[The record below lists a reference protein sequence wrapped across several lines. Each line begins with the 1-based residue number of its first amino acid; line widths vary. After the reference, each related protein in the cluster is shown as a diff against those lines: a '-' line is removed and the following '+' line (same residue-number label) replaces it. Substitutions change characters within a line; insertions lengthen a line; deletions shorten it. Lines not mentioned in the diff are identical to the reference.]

1 MKRKII
7 KRSFDFILSSILI
20 ILLIIPFV
28 CISLLIIIST
38 KESPIYL
45 SKRIGQNKNIFI
57 MPKFRTMR
65 KETPQL
71 ATHLLKNSNEYLS
84 KIGTLLRKT
93 SIDELPQIW
102 SIFIGDMS
110 FVGPRPALFN
120 QYDLIKKRDNY
131 NINDFKPG
139 VSGYA
144 QINGRDGITSSEHVT
159 TPGSVHSTSTNPFPP
174 LAEIDKGGAN
184 THIVQLSFV
193 DCDSPDG

>member
-7 KRSFDFILSSILI
+7 KRSFDFIFSSILI
-20 ILLIIPFV
+20 LLLIIPFV

-45 SKRIGQNKNIFI
+45 SKRIGQNKKIFI

-71 ATHLLKNSNEYLS
+71 ATHLLKNSNVYLS

-93 SIDELPQIW
+93 SIDEFPQIW

-139 VSGYA
+139 ISGYA
-144 QINGRDGITSSEHVT
+144 QINGRDGIKIDEKVKLDSFYVSNQSFFLDAKILFLTLLKVFKSENISH
-159 TPGSVHSTSTNPFPP
+159 
-174 LAEIDKGGAN
+174 
-184 THIVQLSFV
+184 
-193 DCDSPDG
+193 

>member
-7 KRSFDFILSSILI
+7 KRTFDFILSSILV
-20 ILLIIPFV
+20 ILLITPFI
-28 CISLLIIIST
+28 CISLIIIIST

-45 SKRIGQNKNIFI
+45 SKRIGQNKKIFI

-120 QYDLIKKRDNY
+120 QYDLIRKRDDH

-139 VSGYA
+139 ISGYA
-144 QINGRDGITSSEHVT
+144 QINGRDGITIDEKVKLDSFYVSNQSFFLDAKILFLTLFKVFKSENILH
-159 TPGSVHSTSTNPFPP
+159 
-174 LAEIDKGGAN
+174 
-184 THIVQLSFV
+184 
-193 DCDSPDG
+193 

>member
-45 SKRIGQNKNIFI
+45 SKRIGQNKKIFI

-131 NINDFKPG
+131 NINDYKPG
-139 VSGYA
+139 ISGYA
-144 QINGRDGITSSEHVT
+144 QINGRDGITIDEKVKLDSFYVSNQSFFLDAKILFLTLLKVFKSENISH
-159 TPGSVHSTSTNPFPP
+159 
-174 LAEIDKGGAN
+174 
-184 THIVQLSFV
+184 
-193 DCDSPDG
+193 

>member
-1 MKRKII
+1 MRRNII
-7 KRSFDFILSSILI
+7 KRSFDLILSSILI
-20 ILLIIPFV
+20 LLLIIPFV
-28 CISLLIIIST
+28 CISLFVFINT

-45 SKRIGQNKNIFI
+45 SKRIGQNKKIFI

-71 ATHLLKNSNEYLS
+71 ATHLLKNSNTYLS

-131 NINDFKPG
+131 NINGIKPG
-139 VSGYA
+139 ISG
-144 QINGRDGITSSEHVT
+144 
-159 TPGSVHSTSTNPFPP
+159 
-174 LAEIDKGGAN
+174 
-184 THIVQLSFV
+184 
-193 DCDSPDG
+193 

>member
-45 SKRIGQNKNIFI
+45 SKRIGQNKKIFI

-71 ATHLLKNSNEYLS
+71 ATHLLINSNEYLS

-139 VSGYA
+139 ISGYA
-144 QINGRDGITSSEHVT
+144 QINGRDGITIDEKVKLDSFYVSNQSFFLDAKILFLTLLKVFKSENISH
-159 TPGSVHSTSTNPFPP
+159 
-174 LAEIDKGGAN
+174 
-184 THIVQLSFV
+184 
-193 DCDSPDG
+193 

>member
-20 ILLIIPFV
+20 LLLIIPFV

-45 SKRIGQNKNIFI
+45 SKRIGKNKKIFI

-71 ATHLLKNSNEYLS
+71 ATHLLKNSNQYLS

-131 NINDFKPG
+131 NIHDLKPG
-139 VSGYA
+139 ISGYA
-144 QINGRDGITSSEHVT
+144 QINGRDGITINEKVKLDSFYVLNQCFSLDAKILLLTLFKVFKSENISH
-159 TPGSVHSTSTNPFPP
+159 
-174 LAEIDKGGAN
+174 
-184 THIVQLSFV
+184 
-193 DCDSPDG
+193 

>member
-45 SKRIGQNKNIFI
+45 SKRIGQNKKIFI

-71 ATHLLKNSNEYLS
+71 ATHLLKNSNAYLS

-120 QYDLIKKRDNY
+120 QYDLIKNRDNY

-139 VSGYA
+139 ISGYA
-144 QINGRDGITSSEHVT
+144 QINGRDGITIDEKVKLDSFYVSNQSFFLDVKSEMKYYL
-159 TPGSVHSTSTNPFPP
+159 F
-174 LAEIDKGGAN
+174 LIY
-184 THIVQLSFV
+184 
-193 DCDSPDG
+193 

>member
-45 SKRIGQNKNIFI
+45 SKRIGQNKKIFI

-93 SIDELPQIW
+93 SIDEFPQIW

-139 VSGYA
+139 ISGYA
-144 QINGRDGITSSEHVT
+144 QINGRDGITIDEKVKLDSFYVSNQYFFLDAKILFLTLLKVFKSENISH
-159 TPGSVHSTSTNPFPP
+159 
-174 LAEIDKGGAN
+174 
-184 THIVQLSFV
+184 
-193 DCDSPDG
+193 

>member
-1 MKRKII
+1 MKGKII

-20 ILLIIPFV
+20 ILLIIPFIFV
-28 CISLLIIIST
+28 SLLIIISN

-45 SKRIGQNKNIFI
+45 SKRIGKNKKIFI

-84 KIGTLLRKT
+84 RIGTLLRKT

-120 QYDLIKKRDNY
+120 QYDLINKRDNY
-131 NINDFKPG
+131 NIHDFKPG
-139 VSGYA
+139 ISGYA
-144 QINGRDGITSSEHVT
+144 QINGRDGITINEKVKLDSFYVSNQSFFLDLKILFLTLFKVFKSENISH
-159 TPGSVHSTSTNPFPP
+159 
-174 LAEIDKGGAN
+174 
-184 THIVQLSFV
+184 
-193 DCDSPDG
+193 

>member
-38 KESPIYL
+38 QESPIYL
-45 SKRIGQNKNIFI
+45 SKRIGQNKKIFI

-139 VSGYA
+139 ISGYA
-144 QINGRDGITSSEHVT
+144 QINGRDGITIDEKVKLDSFYVSNQSFFLDAKILFLTLLKVFKSENISH
-159 TPGSVHSTSTNPFPP
+159 
-174 LAEIDKGGAN
+174 
-184 THIVQLSFV
+184 
-193 DCDSPDG
+193 

>member
-1 MKRKII
+1 MKRKVI

-45 SKRIGQNKNIFI
+45 SKRIGQNKKIFI
-57 MPKFRTMR
+57 MPKFRTMK

-139 VSGYA
+139 ISGYA
-144 QINGRDGITSSEHVT
+144 QINGRDGITIDEKVKLDSFYASNQSFFLDAKILFLTLLKVFKSENISH
-159 TPGSVHSTSTNPFPP
+159 
-174 LAEIDKGGAN
+174 
-184 THIVQLSFV
+184 
-193 DCDSPDG
+193 

>member
-28 CISLLIIIST
+28 CISLFIIIST

-45 SKRIGQNKNIFI
+45 SKRIGQNKKIFI

-84 KIGTLLRKT
+84 NIGTLLRKT

-131 NINDFKPG
+131 SINDFKPG
-139 VSGYA
+139 ISGYA
-144 QINGRDGITSSEHVT
+144 QINGRDGITIDEKVKLDSFYVSNQSFFLDAKILFLTLLKVFKSENISH
-159 TPGSVHSTSTNPFPP
+159 
-174 LAEIDKGGAN
+174 
-184 THIVQLSFV
+184 
-193 DCDSPDG
+193 

>member
-1 MKRKII
+1 MKRKVI

-38 KESPIYL
+38 QESPIYL
-45 SKRIGQNKNIFI
+45 SKRIGQNKKIFI

-71 ATHLLKNSNEYLS
+71 ATHLLKNSNAYLS

-139 VSGYA
+139 ISGYA
-144 QINGRDGITSSEHVT
+144 QINGRDGITIDEKVKLDSFYVLNQSFFLDAKILFLTFFKVFKSENISH
-159 TPGSVHSTSTNPFPP
+159 
-174 LAEIDKGGAN
+174 
-184 THIVQLSFV
+184 
-193 DCDSPDG
+193 

>member
-7 KRSFDFILSSILI
+7 KRLFDFILSSILI

-45 SKRIGQNKNIFI
+45 SKRIGQNKKIFI

-84 KIGTLLRKT
+84 NIGTLLRKT

-139 VSGYA
+139 MSGYA
-144 QINGRDGITSSEHVT
+144 QINGRDGITIDEKVKLDSFYVSNQSFFIDAKILFLTLLKIFKSENISH
-159 TPGSVHSTSTNPFPP
+159 
-174 LAEIDKGGAN
+174 
-184 THIVQLSFV
+184 
-193 DCDSPDG
+193 

>member
-7 KRSFDFILSSILI
+7 KKSFDFILSSILI

-45 SKRIGQNKNIFI
+45 SKRIGQNKKIFI

-84 KIGTLLRKT
+84 NIGTLLRKT

-102 SIFIGDMS
+102 SIFIGYMS
-110 FVGPRPALFN
+110 FVGPRPALYN
-120 QYDLIKKRDNY
+120 QYDLIEKRDNY

-139 VSGYA
+139 ITGLAAISGYRGGTENMDEM
-144 QINGRDGITSSEHVT
+144 QKRINIDIKNLFNIYE
-159 TPGSVHSTSTNPFPP
+159 TPLNKHNYKIF
-174 LAEIDKGGAN
+174 
-184 THIVQLSFV
+184 
-193 DCDSPDG
+193 

>member
-28 CISLLIIIST
+28 CISLFIIIST

-45 SKRIGQNKNIFI
+45 SKRIGQNKKIFI

-84 KIGTLLRKT
+84 NIGTFLRKT

-131 NINDFKPG
+131 NINYLKPG
-139 VSGYA
+139 MSGYA
-144 QINGRDGITSSEHVT
+144 QINGRDGITIDEKVKLDSFYVSNQSFFLDAKILLLTFLKVFKSENISH
-159 TPGSVHSTSTNPFPP
+159 
-174 LAEIDKGGAN
+174 
-184 THIVQLSFV
+184 
-193 DCDSPDG
+193 

>member
-45 SKRIGQNKNIFI
+45 SKRIGQNKKIFI

-71 ATHLLKNSNEYLS
+71 ATHLLKDSNEYLS

-139 VSGYA
+139 ISGYA
-144 QINGRDGITSSEHVT
+144 QINGRDGITIDEKVKLDSFYVSNQSFFLDAKILFLTLLKVFKSENISH
-159 TPGSVHSTSTNPFPP
+159 
-174 LAEIDKGGAN
+174 
-184 THIVQLSFV
+184 
-193 DCDSPDG
+193 

>member
-1 MKRKII
+1 MKKKVI
-7 KRSFDFILSSILI
+7 KRLFDFILSSILI
-20 ILLIIPFV
+20 MLLIIPFV
-28 CISLLIIIST
+28 CIALLIIIST

-45 SKRIGQNKNIFI
+45 SKRIGQNKKIFI

-139 VSGYA
+139 ISGYA
-144 QINGRDGITSSEHVT
+144 QINGRDGITIDEKVKLDSFYVSNQSFFLDAKILFLTLLKVFKSENISH
-159 TPGSVHSTSTNPFPP
+159 
-174 LAEIDKGGAN
+174 
-184 THIVQLSFV
+184 
-193 DCDSPDG
+193 

>member
-20 ILLIIPFV
+20 LLLIIPFA

-45 SKRIGQNKNIFI
+45 SKRIGQNKKIFI

-84 KIGTLLRKT
+84 NIGTLLRKT

-139 VSGYA
+139 ISGYA
-144 QINGRDGITSSEHVT
+144 QINGRDGITIDEKVKLDTFYVSNQSFFLDAKILFLTLLKVFKSE
-159 TPGSVHSTSTNPFPP
+159 N
-174 LAEIDKGGAN
+174 I
-184 THIVQLSFV
+184 TH
-193 DCDSPDG
+193 

>member
-28 CISLLIIIST
+28 CISLLIIINT

-45 SKRIGQNKNIFI
+45 SKRIGQNKKIFI
-57 MPKFRTMR
+57 MPKFRTMK

-139 VSGYA
+139 MSGYA
-144 QINGRDGITSSEHVT
+144 QINGRDGITIDEKVKLDSFYVSNQSFFLDVKILFLTLLKVFKSENISH
-159 TPGSVHSTSTNPFPP
+159 
-174 LAEIDKGGAN
+174 
-184 THIVQLSFV
+184 
-193 DCDSPDG
+193 

>member
-45 SKRIGQNKNIFI
+45 SKRIGQNKKIFI

-71 ATHLLKNSNEYLS
+71 ATHLLNNSNEYLS

-139 VSGYA
+139 ISGYA
-144 QINGRDGITSSEHVT
+144 QINGRDGITIDEKVKLDSFYVSNQSFFLDAKILFLTLLKVFKSENISH
-159 TPGSVHSTSTNPFPP
+159 
-174 LAEIDKGGAN
+174 
-184 THIVQLSFV
+184 
-193 DCDSPDG
+193 

>member
-45 SKRIGQNKNIFI
+45 SKRIGQNKKIFI

-120 QYDLIKKRDNY
+120 QYDLIKKRVNY

-139 VSGYA
+139 ISGYA
-144 QINGRDGITSSEHVT
+144 QINGRDGITIDEKVKLDSFYVSNQSFFLDAKILFLTLLKVFKSENISH
-159 TPGSVHSTSTNPFPP
+159 
-174 LAEIDKGGAN
+174 
-184 THIVQLSFV
+184 
-193 DCDSPDG
+193 

>member
-1 MKRKII
+1 MKRCFDLILASVLILLLFIPLLIVVLII
-7 KRSFDFILSSILI
+7 KLTSKGPSIHW
-20 ILLIIPFV
+20 
-28 CISLLIIIST
+28 
-38 KESPIYL
+38 
-45 SKRIGQNKNIFI
+45 SKRIGKDNKTFR

-65 KETPQL
+65 KATPQL
-71 ATHLLKNSNEYLS
+71 ATHLLKNSNAYLS

-139 VSGYA
+139 ISGYA
-144 QINGRDGITSSEHVT
+144 QINGRDGITIDEKVKLDSFYVSNQSFFLDAKILFLTLLKVFKSENISH
-159 TPGSVHSTSTNPFPP
+159 
-174 LAEIDKGGAN
+174 
-184 THIVQLSFV
+184 
-193 DCDSPDG
+193 

>member
-20 ILLIIPFV
+20 LLLIIPFV

-45 SKRIGQNKNIFI
+45 SKRIGKNKKIFI

-71 ATHLLKNSNEYLS
+71 ATHLLKNSNQYLS

-93 SIDELPQIW
+93 SIDQLPQIW

-120 QYDLIKKRDNY
+120 QYDLINKRDNY
-131 NINDFKPG
+131 NIHDFKPG
-139 VSGYA
+139 ISGYA
-144 QINGRDGITSSEHVT
+144 QINGRDGITINEKVKLDSFYVLNQCFSLDAKILLLTLFKVFKSENISH
-159 TPGSVHSTSTNPFPP
+159 
-174 LAEIDKGGAN
+174 
-184 THIVQLSFV
+184 
-193 DCDSPDG
+193 

>member
-20 ILLIIPFV
+20 LLLIIPFV

-45 SKRIGQNKNIFI
+45 SKRIGQNKKIFI

-139 VSGYA
+139 ISGYA
-144 QINGRDGITSSEHVT
+144 QINGRDGITIDEKVKLDSFYVSNQSFFLDAKILFLTLLKVFKSENISH
-159 TPGSVHSTSTNPFPP
+159 
-174 LAEIDKGGAN
+174 
-184 THIVQLSFV
+184 
-193 DCDSPDG
+193 

>member
-45 SKRIGQNKNIFI
+45 SKRIGQNKKIFI

-139 VSGYA
+139 ISGYA
-144 QINGRDGITSSEHVT
+144 QINGRDGITIDEKVKLDSFYVSNQSFFLDVKILFLTLLKVFKSENISH
-159 TPGSVHSTSTNPFPP
+159 
-174 LAEIDKGGAN
+174 
-184 THIVQLSFV
+184 
-193 DCDSPDG
+193 

>member
-28 CISLLIIIST
+28 CISLFIIINT
-38 KESPIYL
+38 NESPIYL
-45 SKRIGQNKNIFI
+45 SKRIGQNKKIFI

-84 KIGTLLRKT
+84 NIGTLLRKT

-139 VSGYA
+139 MSGYA
-144 QINGRDGITSSEHVT
+144 QINGRDGISIDEKVNLDSFYVSNQSFFLDVKILFLTLLKVFKSE
-159 TPGSVHSTSTNPFPP
+159 N
-174 LAEIDKGGAN
+174 I
-184 THIVQLSFV
+184 TH
-193 DCDSPDG
+193 

>member
-20 ILLIIPFV
+20 LLLIIPFV

-45 SKRIGQNKNIFI
+45 SKRIGQNKKIFI

-84 KIGTLLRKT
+84 NIGTLLRKT

-131 NINDFKPG
+131 NINYLKPG
-139 VSGYA
+139 MSGYA
-144 QINGRDGITSSEHVT
+144 QINGRDGITIDEKVKLDSFYVSNQSFFLDAKILFLTLLKVFKSE
-159 TPGSVHSTSTNPFPP
+159 N
-174 LAEIDKGGAN
+174 I
-184 THIVQLSFV
+184 TH
-193 DCDSPDG
+193 

>member
-20 ILLIIPFV
+20 IFLILPFI

-45 SKRIGQNKNIFI
+45 SKRIGKNKKIFI

-71 ATHLLKNSNEYLS
+71 ATHLLKNSNQYLS

-131 NINDFKPG
+131 NIHDLKPG
-139 VSGYA
+139 ISGYA
-144 QINGRDGITSSEHVT
+144 QINGRDGITINEKVKLYS
-159 TPGSVHSTSTNPFPP
+159 
-174 LAEIDKGGAN
+174 
-184 THIVQLSFV
+184 LSYF
-193 DCDSPDG
+193 CISIFAGIFTGN

>member
-7 KRSFDFILSSILI
+7 KRLFDFILSSILI
-20 ILLIIPFV
+20 MLLIIPFV

-45 SKRIGQNKNIFI
+45 SKRIGQNKKIFI

-71 ATHLLKNSNEYLS
+71 ATHLLKNSNKYLS

-131 NINDFKPG
+131 NINYLKPG
-139 VSGYA
+139 MSGYA
-144 QINGRDGITSSEHVT
+144 QINGRDGITIDEKVKLDSFYVLNQSFFLDAKILFLTLLKVFKSENISH
-159 TPGSVHSTSTNPFPP
+159 
-174 LAEIDKGGAN
+174 
-184 THIVQLSFV
+184 
-193 DCDSPDG
+193 

>member
-28 CISLLIIIST
+28 CISLFIIINT
-38 KESPIYL
+38 NESPIYL
-45 SKRIGQNKNIFI
+45 SKRIGQNKKIFI

-84 KIGTLLRKT
+84 NIGTLLRKT

-139 VSGYA
+139 MSGYA
-144 QINGRDGITSSEHVT
+144 QINGRDGITIDEKVKLDSFYVSNQSFFLDAKILFLTLLKVFKSENISH
-159 TPGSVHSTSTNPFPP
+159 
-174 LAEIDKGGAN
+174 
-184 THIVQLSFV
+184 
-193 DCDSPDG
+193 

>member
-1 MKRKII
+1 MRRKII

-45 SKRIGQNKNIFI
+45 SKRIGQNKKIFI

-139 VSGYA
+139 MSGYA
-144 QINGRDGITSSEHVT
+144 QINGRDGITIDEKVKLDSFYVSNQSFFLDAKILFLTLLKVFKSENISH
-159 TPGSVHSTSTNPFPP
+159 
-174 LAEIDKGGAN
+174 
-184 THIVQLSFV
+184 
-193 DCDSPDG
+193 

>member
-45 SKRIGQNKNIFI
+45 SKRIGQNKKIFI

-131 NINDFKPG
+131 IINDFKPG
-139 VSGYA
+139 ISGYA
-144 QINGRDGITSSEHVT
+144 QINGRDGITIDEKVKLDSFYVSNQSFFLDAKILFLTLLKVFKSENISH
-159 TPGSVHSTSTNPFPP
+159 
-174 LAEIDKGGAN
+174 
-184 THIVQLSFV
+184 
-193 DCDSPDG
+193 

>member
-7 KRSFDFILSSILI
+7 KKSFDFILSSILI
-20 ILLIIPFV
+20 LLLIIPFV

-45 SKRIGQNKNIFI
+45 SKRIGQNKKIFI

-93 SIDELPQIW
+93 SIDELPQMW

-139 VSGYA
+139 ISGYA
-144 QINGRDGITSSEHVT
+144 QINGRDGIT
-159 TPGSVHSTSTNPFPP
+159 
-174 LAEIDKGGAN
+174 IDEK
-184 THIVQLSFV
+184 VKLDSFYV
-193 DCDSPDG
+193 SNQSFFLDTKILFLTLLKVFKFENISH

>member
-1 MKRKII
+1 MRRKII
-7 KRSFDFILSSILI
+7 KRSFDFFLSSTLIL
-20 ILLIIPFV
+20 LLIIPFV
-28 CISLLIIIST
+28 CISLFIIIST

-45 SKRIGQNKNIFI
+45 SKRIGQNKKIFI

-139 VSGYA
+139 MSGYA
-144 QINGRDGITSSEHVT
+144 QINGRDGITIDEKVKLDSFYVSNQSFFLDAKILFLTFLKVFKSENISH
-159 TPGSVHSTSTNPFPP
+159 
-174 LAEIDKGGAN
+174 
-184 THIVQLSFV
+184 
-193 DCDSPDG
+193 

>member
-1 MKRKII
+1 MRRKII
-7 KRSFDFILSSILI
+7 KRSFDFILSSTLIL
-20 ILLIIPFV
+20 LLIIPFV
-28 CISLLIIIST
+28 CISLFIFIST

-45 SKRIGQNKNIFI
+45 SKRIGQNKKIFI

-139 VSGYA
+139 ISGYA
-144 QINGRDGITSSEHVT
+144 QINGRDGITIDEKVKLDSFYVSNQSFFLDAKILFLTLLKVFKSENISH
-159 TPGSVHSTSTNPFPP
+159 
-174 LAEIDKGGAN
+174 
-184 THIVQLSFV
+184 
-193 DCDSPDG
+193 

>member
-20 ILLIIPFV
+20 MLLIIPFV

-45 SKRIGQNKNIFI
+45 SKRIGQNKKIFI

-139 VSGYA
+139 ISGYA
-144 QINGRDGITSSEHVT
+144 QINGRDGITIDEKVKLDSFYVSNQSFFLDAKILLLTLLKVFKSENISH
-159 TPGSVHSTSTNPFPP
+159 
-174 LAEIDKGGAN
+174 
-184 THIVQLSFV
+184 
-193 DCDSPDG
+193 